1 MAYADKPCS
10 GTPDGMRDRGLIL
23 GR

>member
-10 GTPDGMRDRGLIL
+10 GTPDSMRNRGLNL